1 MVGFQEVKKNVGF
14 RNTCVIVARMARYSI
29 SILTILFAAFSTLK
43 AEAVDPRSYSKD
55 SEALPTVNTGA
66 AVRDRSKSFSR
77 QRVQVP
83 TRKTNFY
90 LFWAARLPW
99 SPNAPGD

>member
-1 MVGFQEVKKNVGF
+1 
-14 RNTCVIVARMARYSI
+14 MARYSI
-29 SILTILFAAFSTLK
+29 SILAILFAAFSTLK
-43 AEAVDPRSYSKD
+43 AEAADPRSYSKD
-55 SEALPTVNTGA
+55 SEALPAVNTGA

-77 QRVQVP
+77 QRVQEP

>member
-1 MVGFQEVKKNVGF
+1 MVEFPEVKKNVRF

-43 AEAVDPRSYSKD
+43 AEAVDPRSYSKE
-55 SEALPTVNTGA
+55 SEAFPMVNTGG
-66 AVRDRSKSFSR
+66 AVRDKSKSFSR
-77 QRVQVP
+77 QRAQLP
-83 TRKTNFY
+83 APKPNSY

>member
-1 MVGFQEVKKNVGF
+1 
-14 RNTCVIVARMARYSI
+14 MARYSI
-29 SILTILFAAFSTLK
+29 SILAILFVAFTTLK

-66 AVRDRSKSFSR
+66 AAVRDRSKSFSR
-77 QRVQVP
+77 QHVQLP
-83 TRKTNFY
+83 TPKPNHY

-99 SPNAPGD
+99 LPNAPGD

>member
-1 MVGFQEVKKNVGF
+1 
-14 RNTCVIVARMARYSI
+14 MARYSVW
-29 SILTILFAAFSTLK
+29 ILTILFAAFSTLK

-55 SEALPTVNTGA
+55 SEALPTFNPGA

-77 QRVQVP
+77 QRAQVP
-83 TRKTNFY
+83 TRKPNSY

-99 SPNAPGD
+99 APNAPGD

>member
-1 MVGFQEVKKNVGF
+1 MSVSAMPVLLSFMV
-14 RNTCVIVARMARYSI
+14 RYSI

-55 SEALPTVNTGA
+55 SEALPAVNTGA
-66 AVRDRSKSFSR
+66 AVRDKSKSFSG
-77 QRVQVP
+77 QRAQASTVKLNP
-83 TRKTNFY
+83 Y

>member
-1 MVGFQEVKKNVGF
+1 
-14 RNTCVIVARMARYSI
+14 MALYSI

-66 AVRDRSKSFSR
+66 TVRVRSKSLSR
-77 QRVQVP
+77 QRVQLP
-83 TRKTNFY
+83 TPKPNPY
-90 LFWAARLPW
+90 LFWVARLPW